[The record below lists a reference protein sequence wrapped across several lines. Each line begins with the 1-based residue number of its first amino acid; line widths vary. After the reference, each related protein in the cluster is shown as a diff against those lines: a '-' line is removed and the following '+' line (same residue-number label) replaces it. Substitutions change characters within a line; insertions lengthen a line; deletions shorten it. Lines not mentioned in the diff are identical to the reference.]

1 MADWNPNCTVEVD
14 GVDFSSHTINAV
26 NITYGRT
33 SYWEQARAGYATIEI
48 VNWDDSDYGFEI
60 NDSVVVTV
68 DNASAVARTVFTG
81 KVTNIASQMVAVG
94 SVEEVAVITLT
105 AVGPFAGMSRKIIG
119 SGGFVKELDSDRM
132 DQIFTDAGV
141 TVDVVDTPGI
151 YEFTSVAAFSADAY
165 TTAAKYAQMAN
176 GYIYE
181 TADGEVG
188 FANESRRSIDV
199 AANGYMA
206 IPENYILWRSVSSN
220 KSLGDILN
228 SISLSYKANAVVTAS
243 DASSEALY
251 GPQGATIST
260 ELEHMSEAQSL
271 ADKYVGLRSIPRL
284 NMSSFTVQLD
294 SPNVSS
300 ADLDKFLQMS
310 MGKAVSISGLP
321 VPLIPTNYYGFVEG
335 WILQVTRN
343 QAVISLTT
351 SESSYS
357 IQPTRWQ
364 DVSASLAWNAV
375 GAAVQ
380 WVTYD

>member
-1 MADWNPNCTVEVD
+1 MTWNPNCTVVVD
-14 GVDFSSHTINAV
+14 GVDFSSKTINAV
-26 NITYGRT
+26 SITYGRT
-33 SYWEQARAGYATIEI
+33 SYWEQARAGYANIEI
-48 VNWDDSDYGFEI
+48 VDFDNSDYGFEI
-60 NDSVVVTV
+60 NDEVSVTI
-68 DNASAVARTVFTG
+68 DNDSAVARTVFTG
-81 KVTNIASQMVAVG
+81 KVTNIATQMVAVG
-94 SVEEVAVITLT
+94 SVQEVAVITLT
-105 AVGPFAGMSRKIIG
+105 AVGPFAAMSRKIIG
-119 SGGFVKELDSDRM
+119 SSGFSKEIDSDRM

-151 YEFTSVAAFSADAY
+151 YEFTSVSDFSADAY

-181 TADGEVG
+181 TPQGEVG
-188 FANESRRSIDV
+188 FANESRRTIDV
-199 AANGYMA
+199 DANGYMN

-228 SISLSYKANAVVTAS
+228 SITLSYKANAVVTAS
-243 DASSEALY
+243 DATSEALY
-251 GPQGATIST
+251 GPLGASIAT
-260 ELEHMSEAQSL
+260 ELEHMSEAQLL
-271 ADKYVGLRSIPRL
+271 ADKYVLLRANPRL

-300 ADLDKFLQMS
+300 ADLDELLQMS
-310 MGKAVSISGLP
+310 MGKAISIEGLP

-335 WILQVTRN
+335 WNLAVSRN

-364 DVSASLAWNAV
+364 NVSAALTWNGV
-375 GAAVQ
+375 GSTVQ

>member
-1 MADWNPNCTVEVD
+1 MTWNPNCTVTVD
-14 GVDFSSHTINAV
+14 GVDYSSKTINAV
-26 NITYGRT
+26 SVTYGRT
-33 SYWEQARAGYATIEI
+33 SYWEQARTGYATIEI
-48 VNWDDSDYGFEI
+48 VDWDNTDYAFEI

-81 KVTNIASQMVAVG
+81 KVTNIASRMVSVG

-105 AVGPFAGMSRKIIG
+105 AVGPFAAMSRTILSTSYG
-119 SGGFVKELDSDRM
+119 REFDSARM
-132 DQIFTDAGV
+132 TNILTDAGV
-141 TVDVVDTPGI
+141 TIDVVDSPGI
-151 YEFTSVAAFSADAY
+151 YEFDHTGSFVADAY
-165 TTAAKYAQMAN
+165 STAAKYAGMAN

-188 FANESRRSIDV
+188 FANESRRSVDV
-199 AANGYMA
+199 TANGYMT

-228 SISLSYKANAVVTAS
+228 SINLVYGSGTKTAS
-243 DASSEALY
+243 DATS
-251 GPQGATIST
+251 IST
-260 ELEHMSEAQSL
+260 YGLLGASITTELHHAAEAQEL
-271 ADKYVGLRSIPRL
+271 ADKYVALRRVPRL
-284 NMSSFTVQLD
+284 NMSAFTIQLD

-300 ADLDKFLQMS
+300 ADLDDLLQMT
-310 MGKAVSISGLP
+310 MGKALEINDLP

-343 QAVISLTT
+343 QAAISLTT

-380 WVTYD
+380 WATYD

>member
-1 MADWNPNCTVEVD
+1 MTWNPNCTVTVD
-14 GVDFSSHTINAV
+14 GVDYSSKTINAV
-26 NITYGRT
+26 SVTHGRT
-33 SYWEQARAGYATIEI
+33 SYWEQARTGYATVEI
-48 VNWDDSDYGFEI
+48 VNWDDTDYAFEI
-60 NDSVVVTV
+60 NNSVVVKV

-81 KVTNIASQMVAVG
+81 KVTNIASRMVSVG

-105 AVGPFAGMSRKIIG
+105 AVGPFALMSRTILSTSYAKQ
-119 SGGFVKELDSDRM
+119 FDSARM
-132 DQIFTDAGV
+132 TSILTDAGV
-141 TVDVVDTPGI
+141 TIDTVDSPGI
-151 YEFTSVAAFSADAY
+151 YEFHHTGSFVADAY
-165 TTAAKYAQMAN
+165 STAAKYAEMAN

-188 FANESRRSIDV
+188 FANESRRSVDV
-199 AANGYMA
+199 TANGYMT

-228 SISLSYKANAVVTAS
+228 SINLTWKSGTKTSS
-243 DASSEALY
+243 DATSIANY
-251 GPQGATIST
+251 GLLGASITT
-260 ELEHMSEAQSL
+260 ELEHAAEAQEL
-271 ADKYVGLRSIPRL
+271 ADKYVALRRVPRL
-284 NMSSFTVQLD
+284 NMSSFTIQLD

-300 ADLDKFLQMS
+300 ADLDKFLQMT
-310 MGKAVSISGLP
+310 MGEAIEINDLP

-343 QAVISLTT
+343 QAAISLTT

-364 DVSASLAWNAV
+364 DVSAALAWNAV

-380 WVTYD
+380 WATYD

>member
-1 MADWNPNCTVEVD
+1 MTWNPNCTVTVD
-14 GVDFSSHTINAV
+14 GVDYSSKTINAV
-26 NITYGRT
+26 SVTYGRT
-33 SYWEQARAGYATIEI
+33 SYWEQARTGYATVEI
-48 VNWDDSDYGFEI
+48 VDWDNTDYAFEI

-81 KVTNIASQMVAVG
+81 KVTNIASRMVSVG

-105 AVGPFAGMSRKIIG
+105 AVGPFAAMSRKIIG
-119 SGGFVKELDSDRM
+119 SSGYPKQLDSVRM
-132 DQIFTDAGV
+132 SAIFTDAGV

-151 YEFTSVAAFSADAY
+151 YEFASVPDFSTDAY
-165 TTAAKYAQMAN
+165 STAAKYAGMAN

-199 AANGYMA
+199 TANGYMT

-228 SISLSYKANAVVTAS
+228 SITLSYKANATVTSS
-243 DASSEALY
+243 DATSQGLY
-251 GPQGATIST
+251 GPLGATIST
-260 ELEHMSEAQSL
+260 ELELSSEAQEL
-271 ADKYVGLRSIPRL
+271 ADKYVALRRVPRL
-284 NMSSFTVQLD
+284 NMSAFTIQLD

-300 ADLDKFLQMS
+300 ADLDDLLQMT
-310 MGKAVSISGLP
+310 MGKAIEINDLP

-343 QAVISLTT
+343 QAAISLTT

-380 WVTYD
+380 WATYD

>member
-1 MADWNPNCTVEVD
+1 MTWNPNCTVTVD
-14 GVDFSSHTINAV
+14 GVDYSSKTINAV
-26 NITYGRT
+26 SVTYGRT
-33 SYWEQARAGYATIEI
+33 SYWEQARTGYATIEI
-48 VNWDDSDYGFEI
+48 VDWDNTDYAFEI
-60 NDSVVVTV
+60 NDSVVVTI

-81 KVTNIASQMVAVG
+81 KVTNIASRMVSVG

-105 AVGPFAGMSRKIIG
+105 AVGPFAGMSRTIL
-119 SGGFVKELDSDRM
+119 STSYTQDLDSDRM
-132 DQIFTDAGV
+132 TDILTDAGV
-141 TVDVVDTPGI
+141 TIDVVDSPGI
-151 YEFTSVAAFSADAY
+151 YEFTNTGAFVADAY
-165 TTAAKYAQMAN
+165 STAAKYAGMAN

-181 TADGEVG
+181 TPQGEVG
-188 FANESRRSIDV
+188 FANESRRSVDV
-199 AANGYMA
+199 TANGYMT

-228 SISLSYKANAVVTAS
+228 SINLVYGSGTKTAS
-243 DASSEALY
+243 DATS
-251 GPQGATIST
+251 IST
-260 ELEHMSEAQSL
+260 YGLLGASITTELHHAAEAQEL
-271 ADKYVGLRSIPRL
+271 ADKYIALRRVPRL
-284 NMSSFTVQLD
+284 NMSAFTIQLD

-300 ADLDKFLQMS
+300 ADLDELIQMT
-310 MGKAVSISGLP
+310 MGKAIEINGLP

-343 QAVISLTT
+343 QAAISLTT

-380 WVTYD
+380 WATYD

>member
-1 MADWNPNCTVEVD
+1 MTWNPNCTVEVD
-14 GVDFSSHTINAV
+14 GVDFSSHTINSV

-48 VNWDDSDYGFEI
+48 VNWDNSDYGFEI
-60 NDSVVVTV
+60 NDSVTVTV

-105 AVGPFAGMSRKIIG
+105 AVGPFAAMSRKIIG
-119 SGGFVKELDSDRM
+119 GSGFVKELDSDRM

-141 TVDVVDTPGI
+141 TVDVIDTPGI
-151 YEFTSVAAFSADAY
+151 YEFTSLAAFSADAY

-181 TADGEVG
+181 TPQGEVG
-188 FANESRRSIDV
+188 FANESRRTIDV
-199 AANGYMA
+199 DTNGYMD
-206 IPENYILWRSVSSN
+206 IPENYILWRSISSS

-243 DASSEALY
+243 DATSEALY
-251 GPQGATIST
+251 GPQGASIAT
-260 ELEHMSEAQSL
+260 ELEHMAEAQLL
-271 ADKYVGLRSIPRL
+271 ADKYVLLRANPRL
-284 NMSSFTVQLD
+284 NMSAFTVQLD

-300 ADLDKFLQMS
+300 ADLDELLQMS
-310 MGKAVSISGLP
+310 MGKAISIENLP

-335 WILQVTRN
+335 WILQITRN

-364 DVSASLAWNAV
+364 NVSASLAWNAV

>member
-1 MADWNPNCTVEVD
+1 MTWNPNCTVIVD
-14 GVDFSSHTINAV
+14 GVDFSSKTINSINV
-26 NITYGRT
+26 TYGRT
-33 SYWEQARAGYATIEI
+33 SYWEQARSGTASVDI
-48 VNWDDSDYGFEI
+48 VNWDDTDYAFEI
-60 NDSVVVTV
+60 NDEISITV
-68 DNASAVARTVFTG
+68 DNASATARTVFTG
-81 KVTNIASQMVAVG
+81 RVTNIATRMAAVG
-94 SVEEVAVITLT
+94 SIQEVAVITLT
-105 AVGPFAGMSRKIIG
+105 AVGPFAGMSRKLIG
-119 SGGFVKELDSDRM
+119 TGGFAKELDSDRM

-141 TVDVVDTPGI
+141 SIDVVDTPGI
-151 YEFTSVAAFSADAY
+151 YELTVISAFTADAY

-181 TADGEVG
+181 TPEGEVG

-199 AANGYMA
+199 AANGYME

-228 SISLSYKANAVVTAS
+228 SITLSYKNNQVVTAS
-243 DASSEALY
+243 DATSEGLY
-251 GPQGATIST
+251 GPLGASIAT

-271 ADKYVGLRSIPRL
+271 ADKYVGLRSVPRL
-284 NMSSFTVQLD
+284 NMSSFTIQLD
-294 SPNVSS
+294 SPNISS
-300 ADLDKFLQMS
+300 ADLDDLLQMN
-310 MGKAVSISGLP
+310 MGKAVSIEGLP
-321 VPLIPTNYYGFVEG
+321 VPLIPNNYYGFVEG
-335 WILQVTRN
+335 WNLAVSRN

-364 DVSASLAWNAV
+364 DVSPTLAWNAV